1 MSIVTISPKY
11 QIVIP
16 KEIREKLKLKP
27 GQKLQISEFGGSIRY
42 SPVKKIDEIYGIFDG
57 IVNDF
62 KRDKEDRI

>member
-16 KEIREKLKLKP
+16 KEFREKLKLKP
-27 GQKLQISEFGGSIRY
+27 GQKLHITELEGILSY
-42 SPVKKIDEIYGIFDG
+42 SPVKKLDEMHGFFDG

-62 KRDKEDRI
+62 KREDEDRI